1 MNWTNRLDLNSF
13 KAREQNAGVV
23 ESERR
28 AENDHDAVA
37 FSIATQLRTAAAA
50 FDARRDGFAQ
60 GKGETCRDIAAKL
73 ERFGS
78 FASDKQRDFA
88 MKLIEWSKPRGAAP
102 AAPAQARM
110 ELPALFNVMQ
120 RHAHF
125 YAGALKL
132 SRKNGDS
139 LVWIVF
145 NGVCVG
151 KIENAAVTLFASR
164 LKGGEQNA
172 VIGTLQ
178 AFEADPLA
186 TAQRYGRESGVCC
199 SCGRDLTDPASIDAG
214 IGPICAQKF
223 A

>member
-13 KAREQNAGVV
+13 KAREQNAGVE

-28 AENDHDAVA
+28 AESDRDAVA
-37 FSIATQLRTAAAA
+37 ASIAAQLDLAAKRFAA
-50 FDARRDGFAQ
+50 RNAPAATRNA
-60 GKGETCRDIAAKL
+60 ETCLDMAAKL
-73 ERFGS
+73 RRFGS
-78 FASDKQRDFA
+78 FASDRQRDYA
-88 MKLIEWSKPRGAAP
+88 MKLIEWAAGSKPDT
-102 AAPAQARM
+102 APAQARM
-110 ELPALFNVMQ
+110 ELPALFAVMQ